1 MSNNI
6 RNDKV
11 STQTFTSISVYFGY
25 LKNVEMQQV

>member
-1 MSNNI
+1 MSNNT

-11 STQTFTSISVYFGY
+11 STQTFTGISVYFRY